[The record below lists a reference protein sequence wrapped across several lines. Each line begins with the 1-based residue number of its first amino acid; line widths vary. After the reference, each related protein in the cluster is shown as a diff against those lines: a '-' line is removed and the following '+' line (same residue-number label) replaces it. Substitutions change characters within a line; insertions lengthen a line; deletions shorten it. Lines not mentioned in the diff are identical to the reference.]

1 MKIGIAGLGKMGGR
15 MAEKLVK
22 EGQEVVVWNRT
33 HEKAEALAHKLTGH
47 NNISVAASTSI
58 EELVNGLPNPKVVL
72 TMLPAGEPT
81 EVLLAEVS
89 RLLGKGDILIDAGNS
104 YFKDTERRYQ
114 EFRDKGIRFLGM
126 GVSGGVV
133 AGSDGYPQMVGGDK
147 SAYDHIT
154 PILDSLAKPK
164 GGHEYFGEGGAG
176 HFVKMVHNGIEYPI
190 MQALGEGFGV
200 LASSDYNFDLIKIAK
215 LYQKG
220 TLVSGFMLDRVVE
233 ALENDPRLEQIEG
246 VIGSASKETVWT
258 IEEAKKNNLPI
269 ESIEQANDFRL
280 KSESDKDI
288 QRSFAAHM
296 VGALRIAFGGHPVKL
311 KDKE

>member
-33 HEKAEALAHKLTGH
+33 HEKAEALARKLSGH
-47 NNISVAASTSI
+47 NNISVTASI
-58 EELVNGLPNPKVVL
+58 EELVKELPTPRIVL

-81 EVLLAEVS
+81 QTLLSEVS
-89 RLLGKGDILIDAGNS
+89 NLLSKDDILIDAGNS
-104 YFKDTERRYQ
+104 YFKDTERHYQ
-114 EFRDKGIRFLGM
+114 ELKAEGIRFMGM
-126 GVSGGVV
+126 GVSGGVI
-133 AGSDGYPQMVGGDK
+133 ASNDGYPQMVGGDK
-147 SAYDHIT
+147 SAYDYVT
-154 PILDSLAKPK
+154 PILDSLAKPN

-200 LASSDYNFDLIKIAK
+200 LANSDYEFDLIKIAK

-220 TLVSGFMLDRVVE
+220 TLVSGFMLDRAVE

-269 ESIEQANDFRL
+269 ESIEQSHNFRV
-280 KSESDKDI
+280 KSESDEHI
-288 QRSFAAHM
+288 QNSFAAHM
-296 VGALRIAFGGHPVKL
+296 VAALRIAFGGHPVKL
-311 KDKE
+311 KDKK